1 MPFLFLHSKQKIEIM
16 KKLLP
21 ILFVILFAGNAKAQ
35 IAWGVSSAVLFNTST
50 LTGFDNKF
58 PNITFS
64 SGVIAKIKVAG
75 IMLRPGINYMQ
86 TGISNKRPL
95 TSTTELF
102 DNVNLKN
109 LEIPLDITY
118 PIKLK
123 NSKILL
129 SIAPT
134 ITLAM
139 GGTIK
144 REVRNLSGAAIP
156 NGTVTQDVNFGN
168 GANELKRLDMG
179 TKFGIGYELKD
190 GVQINAS
197 LKYGFSNLS
206 NAANSKFKTNHFA
219 LSASWFFLQ

>member
-1 MPFLFLHSKQKIEIM
+1 
-16 KKLLP
+16 
-21 ILFVILFAGNAKAQ
+21 
-35 IAWGVSSAVLFNTST
+35 
-50 LTGFDNKF
+50 
-58 PNITFS
+58 
-64 SGVIAKIKVAG
+64 
-75 IMLRPGINYMQ
+75 MLRPGINYMQ

-109 LEIPLDITY
+109 LEIPLDVTY

-144 REVRNLSGAAIP
+144 REVRNLSGAAVP
-156 NGTVTQDVNFGN
+156 NGTVTQDVNFGS

-179 TKFGIGYELKD
+179 TKFGIGYEFKD
-190 GVQINAS
+190 GIQINAS

-206 NAANSKFKTNHFA
+206 NTTNSKFKTNHFA
-219 LSASWFFLQ
+219 LSASWFFLD